1 VFCPKIEVGP
11 KVKTFFALQKAGVA
25 LSNAVSKRRL
35 SEKNRKE
42 R

>member
-11 KVKTFFALQKAGVA
+11 KVKTFFALQEACVA
-25 LSNAVSKRRL
+25 LCNAMSKRRV